1 MEFLVEIEVLV
12 PPLMEKSDRDRLI
25 EAERVR
31 GRELTAEGIIR
42 AIWRI
47 PGRFANCAI
56 WSCADATKLHE
67 AISSLPMWPFSDV
80 RVTPLA
86 QHALATHCPGLAAG
100 LVVE

>member
-47 PGRFANCAI
+47 PGRFARFGVYPGASRTAQSGPARTRR
-56 WSCADATKLHE
+56 SCTKQ
-67 AISSLPMWPFSDV
+67 F
-80 RVTPLA
+80 RVFPCG
-86 QHALATHCPGLAAG
+86 HSRMCG
-100 LVVE
+100 

>member
-1 MEFLVEIEVLV
+1 MEFLVEIEVRL
-12 PPLMEKSDRDRLI
+12 PPQMEKQERDRLI
-25 EAERVR
+25 EAERAR
-31 GRELTAEGIIR
+31 GRELTAEGVIR

-80 RVTPLA
+80 QVTPLA
-86 QHALATHCPGLAAG
+86 QHALAQHCQGLPSR
-100 LVVE
+100 LVVD